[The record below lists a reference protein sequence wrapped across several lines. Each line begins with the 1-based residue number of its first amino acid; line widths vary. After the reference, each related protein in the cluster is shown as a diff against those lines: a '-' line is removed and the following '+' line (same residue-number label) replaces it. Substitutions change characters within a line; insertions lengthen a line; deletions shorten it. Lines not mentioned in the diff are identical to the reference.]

1 MEEEIPEFKIKQ
13 KWEYDENGEEYV
25 SEHKQ
30 VRDWLNAYKKNKASN
45 ELYELHNLS
54 KKADYKIYNP
64 LTQED
69 MKNAI
74 KYMNNL
80 FDELKFQK

>member
-1 MEEEIPEFKIKQ
+1 MSYMNYII
-13 KWEYDENGEEYV
+13 YV
-25 SEHKQ
+25 
-30 VRDWLNAYKKNKASN
+30 
-45 ELYELHNLS
+45 

>member
-1 MEEEIPEFKIKQ
+1 MVK
-13 KWEYDENGEEYV
+13 
-25 SEHKQ
+25 S
-30 VRDWLNAYKKNKASN
+30 YKKNKASN
-45 ELYELHNLS
+45 ELYELHNLR